1 MLGAPTAL
9 LALVTVA
16 AGGYAIVP
24 GNPVFWC
31 GRVGAFPGIYIIV
44 GAALLQSALYVADAS
59 RAYRVTQYAAIPF
72 VLWAGAQLASAYPRT
87 ATGSL
92 LLVAVLLGLF
102 RLMRRQFG
110 SHDLAARI
118 ALSVVGFV
126 GLTAAATQFVLF
138 NPTHLLSG
146 WFIALCMPV
155 ALGVVVGIVGRAPP
169 ASAPEVPF
177 LQRCLPVTLLL
188 LPLLR
193 AKIADTAF
201 DTFLYKGTQ
210 PYTIADWRTGL
221 SAIVDP
227 FLIGTNF
234 QELINANLIIW
245 LGDYTPSLLAAFCYV
260 ILFFVTPYA
269 IGSDDALSRAGR
281 GIVAFAGLSIFVLTE
296 AAIDQGTSYQE
307 PTMLLML
314 TSSLAPTIAWP
325 AFLAMAVGVK
335 INAGFVGPLVAF
347 FHWSRQ
353 GAAGLWWQPAI
364 VGGILALMVLA
375 PQLERN
381 VALSGRLLGL
391 NEILA
396 GTTDPRAPTQILAS
410 GATRYDGGVRG
421 GILNNLLLSTCN
433 MALLNDVCPTAYQGS
448 DNAGFHIFPA
458 SRAPLFAL
466 VLGVALMVAL
476 PRPRTQRVRL
486 IASIVTYLFC
496 WLATL
501 KFLSEGRYFL
511 PTSFGFGVLVL
522 INRSAVEAF
531 IAGMPTGVRVSA
543 AVLVVA
549 AVLMIGSDLVPGV
562 FANVGWACERPM
574 FGRVQ
579 TQPVRTPATPVEK
592 FVAGYVDEY
601 KHYCPPPG
609 LPPILLAQ
617 PDQLNSPYLGGE
629 VISHYYGQDLNA
641 RFYAADLRR
650 QQRLASAALAVVF
663 VDPLW
668 KTKMLGI
675 AEKDFKQC
683 FVSKDMIVLC
693 SQLLAPARGQCS
705 QSLYPKR

>member
-1 MLGAPTAL
+1 MLGAPIAL

-126 GLTAAATQFVLF
+126 GLTAAATQFVLV
-138 NPTHLLSG
+138 NPTHLLSC

-335 INAGFVGPLVAF
+335 INAGFVRAI
-347 FHWSRQ
+347 SRILSLE
-353 GAAGLWWQPAI
+353 AAGSGWP
-364 VGGILALMVLA
+364 MVA
-375 PQLERN
+375 TGARRRDIGPD
-381 VALSGRLLGL
+381 G
-391 NEILA
+391 A
-396 GTTDPRAPTQILAS
+396 GAPTRAQRGPERATSGPERDTCWDHGSAS
-410 GATRYDGGVRG
+410 SDADSSERRHAIRWRGTRRH
-421 GILNNLLLSTCN
+421 
-433 MALLNDVCPTAYQGS
+433 PQ
-448 DNAGFHIFPA
+448 
-458 SRAPLFAL
+458 
-466 VLGVALMVAL
+466 
-476 PRPRTQRVRL
+476 Q
-486 IASIVTYLFC
+486 
-496 WLATL
+496 
-501 KFLSEGRYFL
+501 
-511 PTSFGFGVLVL
+511 
-522 INRSAVEAF
+522 F
-531 IAGMPTGVRVSA
+531 IAINM
-543 AVLVVA
+543 
-549 AVLMIGSDLVPGV
+549 
-562 FANVGWACERPM
+562 
-574 FGRVQ
+574 
-579 TQPVRTPATPVEK
+579 
-592 FVAGYVDEY
+592 
-601 KHYCPPPG
+601 
-609 LPPILLAQ
+609 
-617 PDQLNSPYLGGE
+617 
-629 VISHYYGQDLNA
+629 
-641 RFYAADLRR
+641 
-650 QQRLASAALAVVF
+650 
-663 VDPLW
+663 
-668 KTKMLGI
+668 
-675 AEKDFKQC
+675 
-683 FVSKDMIVLC
+683 
-693 SQLLAPARGQCS
+693 
-705 QSLYPKR
+705 